1 MVSSREPVLRDK
13 KWQVAL
19 DKKSWVLRRVCD
31 WLYLS
36 LDMAIVVVFLIIIL
50 ASWTLLTAR
59 RAKLYLYLS
68 WIQCSRFIDFI
79 EFISLWWT
87 EWLNELF
94 WELMTD
100 KSSRRKSLVVNSA
113 QGLKLIS
120 LFLSNNYYF
129 NNANI
134 YTGYLS
140 VLLKRTVIKRV
151 L

>member
-1 MVSSREPVLRDK
+1 M
-13 KWQVAL
+13 
-19 DKKSWVLRRVCD
+19 DKKSWVLRR
-31 WLYLS
+31 LR
-36 LDMAIVVVFLIIIL
+36 VVPHFYSCVVSVTGFMYHVMCQLLLFFIIL
-50 ASWTLLTAR
+50 AAWSLLTAR
-59 RAKLYLYLS
+59 CAKLYLS

-79 EFISLWWT
+79 ELISLWWI
-87 EWLNELF
+87 EWLNEPF

-140 VLLKRTVIKRV
+140 VILKRTVIKRG